1 MRSGAR
7 RGNKP
12 SHRWNWKTTQMT
24 GQGAE
29 RLNTDAAAI
38 SFAERLASSEGF
50 ATLFR
55 EGMAL
60 LEQTADYLDGPGRE
74 ASRNLSRLGSLAY
87 ATESMK
93 LTTRLMQVASWLL
106 LQRAV
111 NDGEM
116 SADQAAEEKSKVR
129 LEQPEDQE
137 RSTAYDELPGDLV
150 ELIERSLRLQSRV
163 RHLDRQL
170 NAGPQAPREAAN
182 PVSAHLDRLQQNFGG
197 FAS

>member
-1 MRSGAR
+1 
-7 RGNKP
+7 
-12 SHRWNWKTTQMT
+12 MT
-24 GQGAE
+24 GNSVEELKGQD
-29 RLNTDAAAI
+29 TTAI
-38 SFAERLASSEGF
+38 SFAERLASSENF
-50 ATLFR
+50 AALFR

-60 LEQTADYLDGPGRE
+60 LERTADYLDGPGRE
-74 ASRNLSRLGSLAY
+74 ASRNLGRLGSLAY

-116 SADQAAEEKSKVR
+116 SPAQAAEEKSKVR

-137 RSTAYDELPGDLV
+137 RSTAFDELPAELLDL
-150 ELIERSLRLQSRV
+150 IDRSLRLQARV

-170 NAGPQAPREAAN
+170 KSSPETPRPAAN
-182 PVSAHLDRLQQNFGG
+182 TVSAQLERVQQIFGG
-197 FAS
+197 GR